1 MKIIPSERLKI
12 WNDACEYEIN
22 KSIPILHK
30 LVSAF
35 YYLYPFQMLQSEN
48 PICTQR
54 ERQSISNIFLCKNLN
69 TYTDKRIIYL
79 YVPFNRYDLTINVD
93 NMSHFNVRHLSM
105 VDKVK
110 QEQLVYGLR
119 SFAYID
125 YLKSHY
131 VKIVILSEPIMRIFN
146 YYMRLHT
153 VKVPPSCTTF
163 KKNTTFYSWYLRN
176 FKRIPDINN
185 YEVRLLTTMSDSL
198 TISLTSDVQ
207 CFMHYRY
214 CTFPPPRSKMPSIQ
228 FYDLTNAAYHLK
240 TASFV
245 GCVGT
250 QEYKNKTLYMMK
262 SLYSSLV
269 IDEMNEA
276 SSIENNPRGSDY
288 EEFLSKRHQIESDNW
303 ASVKLWNTAVHIFES
318 EWEKFN
324 HNQLYLH

>member
-12 WNDACEYEIN
+12 WNDACEYEMN
-22 KSIPILHK
+22 KSIPILHR

-35 YYLYPFQMLQSEN
+35 YYLYPFQMLQSNN
-48 PICTQR
+48 PICAQK
-54 ERQSISNIFLCKNLN
+54 EGHSISNMFLCYNSPN
-69 TYTDKRIIYL
+69 TYNDKRIIFL
-79 YVPFNRYDLTINVD
+79 HVPFNRYDLNINVG
-93 NMSHFNVRHLSM
+93 NISHFNVRHLSM
-105 VDKVK
+105 VDDVK

-125 YLKSHY
+125 YLKSSY
-131 VKIVILSEPIMRIFN
+131 IKIVILSEPIMRIFN
-146 YYMRLHT
+146 YYVRLHT

-163 KKNTTFYSWYLRN
+163 RRNTTFSSWYLRN

-228 FYDLTNAAYHLK
+228 FPDITNAAYHLK

-250 QEYKNKTLYMMK
+250 KEYKNKTLHMIQ
-262 SLYSSLV
+262 SLYSNLV
-269 IDEMNEA
+269 TDEATFFEHNRR
-276 SSIENNPRGSDY
+276 SDDY
-288 EEFLSKRHQIESDNW
+288 EEFLRERHKIESDNW
-303 ASVKLWNTAVHIFES
+303 ASVEIWNTALHIFDL
-318 EWEKFN
+318 EWERFN
-324 HNQLYLH
+324 QY